1 MKSWALS
8 FCKLFCSA
16 FIILGVLEFSAQATT
31 QSSLMSTEAS
41 ADLFR
46 VQISTGAVIFDT
58 LQGTRLR
65 SAVQLPSTQAAHG
78 RLIGATVSNTGVTRL
93 VYFNNSTGALSVSVY
108 GGANHETFL
117 GSSQLTTLSAGWAA
131 RAIADFNHDGSFGVI
146 ATDASNGDVEVYSF
160 GGAQATSLLKKEA
173 INGLSVSGYNVFGA
187 ADLNGDGHADL
198 LLQNRSTQQVMVA
211 YLGGANR
218 ISVLS
223 THNLE
228 SSTFVGWTAA
238 GMEDMNGDGHPDLIL
253 VNNKTGES
261 IVNFYGGEMGF
272 GYIGSAYL
280 DPAASRDWAIVVPV
294 KTAPTNTGSST
305 ALTTLAATSVS
316 TPTALATSTSFAPQ
330 ATTTSAATVLIYNGL
345 GTSSGDVAAV
355 ESLVTSMGLS
365 YQTANNSQLNGM
377 SEAQLLAYRLFLMPG
392 GNAISISSYL
402 SRTTTANLHNAIAA
416 GLNYLGF
423 CAGGFFAGSSAY
435 HNYTNLTNGVWFNVY
450 PNYGRGIGK
459 AVIRTSFP
467 NGSTMDMY
475 WQDGPAL
482 DKWGAVVARY
492 PDGNT
497 AITEGFEG
505 NGFVLLCGLHPEA
518 PASWR
523 IGMNFSTP
531 LDVDLAFARSLVT
544 SALNRSMLP
553 HY

>member
-1 MKSWALS
+1 M
-8 FCKLFCSA
+8 
-16 FIILGVLEFSAQATT
+16 
-31 QSSLMSTEAS
+31 
-41 ADLFR
+41 
-46 VQISTGAVIFDT
+46 
-58 LQGTRLR
+58 
-65 SAVQLPSTQAAHG
+65 
-78 RLIGATVSNTGVTRL
+78 NRL
-93 VYFNNSTGALSVSVY
+93 VYFNDSTRAISVSLY
-108 GGANHETFL
+108 GGANHEAFL

-131 RAIADFNHDGSFGVI
+131 QAVADFSHDGSFSVI
-146 ATDASNGDVEVYSF
+146 ATDASNGEVAVYAF
-160 GGAQATSLLKKEA
+160 GGAQGTSLLKKET
-173 INGLSVSGYNVFGA
+173 INGLSASGYNVFGA
-187 ADLNGDGHADL
+187 ADLNGDGYEDL
-198 LLQNRSTQQVMVA
+198 LLQNPSTQQVMVA
-211 YLGGANR
+211 YLGGTNG
-218 ISVLS
+218 ISVHS

-228 SSTFVGWTAA
+228 SSNFVGWTAS

-261 IVNFYGGEMGF
+261 IVNYYGGEMGF

-280 DPAASRDWAIVVPV
+280 DSAASRNWAIVVPV
-294 KTAPTNTGSST
+294 KTAPTNIDST
-305 ALTTLAATSVS
+305 APVTAAATSLGL

-330 ATTTSAATVLIYNGL
+330 VSTTSAATVLIYDGP

-365 YQTANNSQLNGM
+365 YQTANNSQLNAI

-402 SRTTTANLHNAIAA
+402 SRTATANLHNAIAS

-435 HNYTNLTNGVWFNVY
+435 YNYTNLTNGVWFNVY
-450 PNYGRGIGK
+450 PNYGRGIAK
-459 AVIRTSFP
+459 TVVRASFP

-475 WQDGPAL
+475 WENGPAL
-482 DKWGAVVARY
+482 DNWGAVVARY

-505 NGFVLLCGLHPEA
+505 KGFVLLCGLHPEA

-531 LDVDLAFARSLVT
+531 LDVDLAYARSLVS